1 MNLVERVR
9 AMRGTD
15 SESNG
20 IRSEEWRSFMSYAII
35 GFGKIGQA
43 LAKAFAR
50 SGITTTLH
58 DPGFG
63 ECLIGYRQAR
73 TLSRIP

>member
-1 MNLVERVR
+1 
-9 AMRGTD
+9 
-15 SESNG
+15 
-20 IRSEEWRSFMSYAII
+20 MSYAII
-35 GFGKIGQA
+35 GFGKIGHA

>member
-1 MNLVERVR
+1 MEKF
-9 AMRGTD
+9 
-15 SESNG
+15 
-20 IRSEEWRSFMSYAII
+20 FMSYAII
-35 GFGKIGQA
+35 GFGKIGHA

-58 DPGFG
+58 DPGFH

-73 TLSRIP
+73 TLSRITPCERKPSSQITRDGAQ